1 MHEEHLGQTRKSAK
15 CSRWARKYVSCRSTG
30 IEMTIKS
37 EVLNSALFIVTSLH
51 TVTARGTKAVK
62 NNSGC

>member
-1 MHEEHLGQTRKSAK
+1 
-15 CSRWARKYVSCRSTG
+15 
-30 IEMTIKS
+30 MTIKS
-37 EVLNSALFIVTSLH
+37 EVLNSALFIVISLH